1 MSQGHL
7 TQSCRKES
15 LGFLLS
21 YVAFFLIFL
30 NLSNFSL
37 ENFNFTT
44 NSDVYTFDEAPQAAT
59 VFSFDKTVDD
69 NVLDTISS
77 FTSFDNLKI
86 SNILRGCSFFQSRI
100 AQRISVLFTNIPP
113 PAF

>member
-1 MSQGHL
+1 MSPGHFH
-7 TQSCRKES
+7 SPSRKEK

-21 YVAFFLIFL
+21 YLAFFLIFL
-30 NLSNFSL
+30 SLSNFRL

-44 NSDVYTFDEAPQAAT
+44 NSDVYTFDVAPQTAT

-86 SNILRGCSFFQSRI
+86 SHFLRGCSFFQSQI
-100 AQRISVLFTNIPP
+100 AKRISVLFTNIPP
-113 PAF
+113 PVL